1 MIHVRKKMKGNALV
15 ESFGA
20 LIVRLPQG
28 AKDLRILGGLAWW
41 VPYPGWFPITGRVK
55 SYEKITEDIEDNK
68 ASEPSEPSEPSLLVR
83 LRCVG
88 PCARQVLVAWQCDM
102 CRHFENCHNLPVF
115 FFVLRKD
122 KLSEKILPSYIL
134 RGSLLFRLQQSPI
147 H

>member
-115 FFVLRKD
+115 FFFCFT
-122 KLSEKILPSYIL
+122 EIL
-134 RGSLLFRLQQSPI
+134 RRSWQFSLCCAWQQGVETGFWRLL
-147 H
+147 